1 MSFFFFVGLKEKEKY
16 QVGDDLKDT
25 QESLRKV
32 YVTTHTYYR
41 EDFSLTLVE
50 GQHAKQ
56 NKCN

>member
-1 MSFFFFVGLKEKEKY
+1 MGLKEKEKY